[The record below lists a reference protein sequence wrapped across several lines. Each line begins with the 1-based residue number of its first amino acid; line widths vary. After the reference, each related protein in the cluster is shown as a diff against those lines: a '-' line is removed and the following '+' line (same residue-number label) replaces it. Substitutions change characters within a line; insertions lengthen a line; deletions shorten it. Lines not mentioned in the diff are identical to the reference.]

1 MQLINTFTKGL
12 KPLTLA
18 AASLLVTPSS
28 AYSDI
33 DKFSKVTSA
42 MQKTESSNYL
52 LNIDDSE
59 ELYMHNKRKFQC
71 HLEKWQ
77 EDTMF
82 TSSISDIIEHKDF
95 LAIVAMGKKA
105 VPFILDEIEYEPSH
119 LVWALNM
126 IYGRKITNRKNATIA
141 DACKLWVRTLRN

>member
-18 AASLLVTPSS
+18 AASMLVTPSS

-33 DKFSKVTSA
+33 DKFSKVTSV

-59 ELYMHNKRKFQC
+59 ELYMLNKRKFQC

-82 TSSISDIIEHKDF
+82 TSSISDIVEHKDF

>member
-59 ELYMHNKRKFQC
+59 ELYMLNKRKFQC

-82 TSSISDIIEHKDF
+82 TSSISDIVEHKDF

>member
-59 ELYMHNKRKFQC
+59 E
-71 HLEKWQ
+71 
-77 EDTMF
+77 
-82 TSSISDIIEHKDF
+82 
-95 LAIVAMGKKA
+95 
-105 VPFILDEIEYEPSH
+105 
-119 LVWALNM
+119 
-126 IYGRKITNRKNATIA
+126 
-141 DACKLWVRTLRN
+141 

>member
-18 AASLLVTPSS
+18 AASLLVAPAN

-33 DKFSKVTSA
+33 DKYSKVTSV

-52 LNIDDSE
+52 LNIDDRE
-59 ELYMHNKRKFQC
+59 EMFMLNKRKFQC

-95 LAIVAMGKKA
+95 QAIIAMGKKA

-119 LVWALNM
+119 LVWALNI
-126 IYGRKITNRKNATIA
+126 IYGKKLTNRNDATIA
-141 DACKLWVRTLRN
+141 DACKLWVKILRS

>member
-59 ELYMHNKRKFQC
+59 ELYMLNKRKFQC

-82 TSSISDIIEHKDF
+82 SSSISDIIEHKDF

>member
-1 MQLINTFTKGL
+1 QLINTSTKGL

-59 ELYMHNKRKFQC
+59 ELYMLNKRKFQC

-82 TSSISDIIEHKDF
+82 SSSISDIIEHKDF

>member
-18 AASLLVTPSS
+18 AASMLVTPSS

-59 ELYMHNKRKFQC
+59 ELYMLNKRKFQC

-82 TSSISDIIEHKDF
+82 TSSISDIVEHKDF